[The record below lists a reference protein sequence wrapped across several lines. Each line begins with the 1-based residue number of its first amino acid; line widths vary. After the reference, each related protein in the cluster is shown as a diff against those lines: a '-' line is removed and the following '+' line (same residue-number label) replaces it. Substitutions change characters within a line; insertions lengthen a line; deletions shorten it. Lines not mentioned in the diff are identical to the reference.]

1 MGEERDGSKNGR
13 KSDRNQKME
22 KDMLSVK
29 KYSDDSTR
37 KDGCHHRG
45 GPRQREK
52 RGWHGKYVQESAM
65 SGC

>member
-1 MGEERDGSKNGR
+1 MGKERDGSKKGR

-29 KYSDDSTR
+29 KYSSTR

-52 RGWHGKYVQESAM
+52 RGWHGKCVHEKAI

>member
-29 KYSDDSTR
+29 KR
-37 KDGCHHRG
+37 KKSPPGWA
-45 GPRQREK
+45 K
-52 RGWHGKYVQESAM
+52 RKINGRVGR
-65 SGC
+65 SGCR